1 MCCWYTSSANGKN
14 YAARVSLAPPPLAAI
29 AQRGRRQPQARCVR
43 WGIIVWVE
51 PVPNKPVL
59 RGPTRQAL
67 VLVTCALVKNVKQ
80 ESILLIKG
88 CRRRICAWPAHQAN
102 TLPPSV
108 PVTRPHAKPVALE
121 NICQLRAAVKKL
133 TASRVN
139 QALLRRKQ
147 GRLHRSRASRLQQ
160 CLRDHIKGLW

>member
-1 MCCWYTSSANGKN
+1 MTS
-14 YAARVSLAPPPLAAI
+14 RVAQPPPAAI
-29 AQRGRRQPQARCVR
+29 AQRDRRQGQAHYVR

-102 TLPPSV
+102 TRPPSV

-147 GRLHRSRASRLQQ
+147 DRLHRPRASRLQQ